1 MNDNKL
7 MLSERLL
14 LCSVKYALTQS
25 IHDPLFVSN
34 EIIKN
39 KERISMCLLKEIQHE
54 IMVSILGGKIAP
66 IDLNTWDK
74 LYDEIEKLLEE
85 AGV

>member
-1 MNDNKL
+1 

-14 LCSVKYALTQS
+14 LCSVKHALTQS
-25 IHDPLFVSN
+25 IHDPLFVSD

-39 KERISMCLLKEIQHE
+39 KNHISMQLIKKIQSEINIAILKNQI
-54 IMVSILGGKIAP
+54 SFLDIA
-66 IDLNTWDK
+66 IWDK
-74 LYDEIEKLLEE
+74 LYDELQMILDK

>member
-1 MNDNKL
+1 MNNSKL

-14 LCSVKYALTQS
+14 LCSVKHALTQS
-25 IHDPLFVSN
+25 IHDPLFVSD

-39 KERISMCLLKEIQHE
+39 KNHISMQLIKKIQSEINIAILKNQI
-54 IMVSILGGKIAP
+54 SFLDIA
-66 IDLNTWDK
+66 IWDK
-74 LYDEIEKLLEE
+74 LYDELQMILDK